1 MLTHLYVVRHG
12 ETEWSLSGQH
22 TSHSEIPLT
31 PKGETDAKALSE
43 RLRPVRFSE
52 VITSP
57 RIRARRTCELAG
69 FGSRCTIDQDV
80 AEWNYGDY
88 EGLRSTE
95 IHATRPN
102 WNIFRDGCP
111 NGESPIEVT
120 ARADRV
126 IKRLRAREGKAVVFS
141 HGHFGRVLAAR
152 WLGAPLEEA
161 GRLLL
166 SPASVSILA
175 YEHDNPTAPAI
186 SLWNDAR

>member
-1 MLTHLYVVRHG
+1 MLTHLYVIRHG
-12 ETEWSLSGQH
+12 ETAWSLSGQH

-31 PKGETDAKALSE
+31 PKGEADARSLAE

-57 RIRARRTCELAG
+57 RIRARKTCELAG

-88 EGLRSTE
+88 EGLRSSE
-95 IHATRPN
+95 IHATRPD

-111 NGESPIEVT
+111 NGESPVEIA

-126 IKRLRAREGKAVVFS
+126 VKRLRAKEGKAVVFS
-141 HGHFGRVLAAR
+141 HGHFGRVLAVR
-152 WLGAPLEEA
+152 WLGAPLEDA
-161 GRLLL
+161 SRLLL

-175 YEHDNPTAPAI
+175 YEHDNPTAPVI
-186 SLWNDAR
+186 SLWNDTR